1 MAKIIDQAIL
11 DDREY
16 LRSLKNIDANIQ
28 KMSTSASKGFGGID
42 NTAKTSGA
50 QIGAVA
56 GVVASLTTEFINL
69 GKAALSNLVNISK
82 QATATALEFDT
93 VRTRLLGIFD
103 GSEEAADTAFN
114 FIRDRSKALGID
126 LGQLAGAFL
135 PKTESLQ
142 QFERVAKIATALAAS
157 DPEQGAIGARIA
169 LIEALSG
176 TFTSLQ
182 RRFEIPKEDID
193 RLKEAFDTEGME
205 GFLTELEKVLKES
218 GKDFDTLANTAQSS
232 INRVGQSIQEKLGQS
247 GAPIVEALQRQFD
260 DLGAVLEDRDA
271 DFTEIANRIGEVAAN
286 VVDFIGTNLVDFLAN
301 LDKEQVLE
309 IVDGFQSM
317 ADSAFDLV
325 EILGTLEWPDTFL
338 SGLET
343 TVKKLDE
350 ALTTATKLSGLAKA
364 EIARQKAEQA
374 EVDKLA
380 ATGFIGKATEATL
393 ASTPLGI
400 ATAIPGGKELLEGAF
415 DFGQRQGIKLFGDE
429 EIQAQIATAGEKA
442 YQDAL
447 LETVAILEETDKAES
462 ERATAREER
471 AKRAATSN
479 EDLANALLQQRQDAA
494 AAAQALDEYE
504 TALEKVNEQQIKLE
518 TELEQEASDLLLS
531 AERKRLDALQDF
543 ANKRVDQARKS
554 RQQLENIELD
564 LDRDLEDIDRAQ
576 ARKEID
582 IDKEQADKRLEIE
595 LDYQRELADIRNRF
609 AFDLEEAAQR
619 RDAVTFLRLQRQQ
632 QEEIQQ
638 AQTGRD
644 RDIDDARTEGER
656 KREELRIQQGYEE
669 EDARLSYERKL
680 EDRRIADERER
691 NEITIA
697 EQRKN
702 EEINTWQQRQLDDLN
717 TSYQRKQ
724 EALAASLAAELEII
738 RAYEQQKTAIVLEE
752 AERRA
757 EIARQAN
764 ETRRSQDRDQ
774 QARTDELI
782 NQGRTVIAGRASG
795 GPVSAG
801 NPYLVGERGPELFVP
816 TTSGSIV
823 PSTMMMPTLP
833 SRSVIQ
839 NIDNSRSASLGG
851 LVDPGGLDSILETKI
866 TAKLNTILGGLL

>member
-28 KMSTSASKGFGGID
+28 KMSSNASKGFGSID

-69 GKAALSNLVNISK
+69 GKAALSNLINIGK
-82 QATATALEFDT
+82 QATSTALEFDT

-103 GSEEAADTAFN
+103 GSEAAADTAFN

-126 LGQLAGAFL
+126 LGELAGAFL
-135 PKTESLQ
+135 PKTESLD

-247 GAPIVEALQRQFD
+247 GAPVVEALQRQFD

-271 DFTEIANRIGEVAAN
+271 DFTEIANRIGEVAAS
-286 VVDFIGTNLVDFLAN
+286 VVDFIGTNLADFLAN

-309 IVDGFQSM
+309 IVDGFQSIF
-317 ADSAFDLV
+317 DTAFDLV
-325 EILGTLEWPDTFL
+325 ETLGLLEWPQGFL
-338 SGLET
+338 DGLET
-343 TVKKLDE
+343 SVQKLDQ
-350 ALTTATKLSGLAKA
+350 ALTTALQLSALVKA
-364 EIARQKAEQA
+364 EAARAEAEANVRRQA
-374 EVDKLA
+374 AGAEGETFGRGRLFAGILGGIGAPNA
-380 ATGFIGKATEATL
+380 ADIEN
-393 ASTPLGI
+393 
-400 ATAIPGGKELLEGAF
+400 
-415 DFGQRQGIKLFGDE
+415 
-429 EIQAQIATAGEKA
+429 QAAAAGEKA
-442 YQDAL
+442 FQDVM
-447 LETVAILEETDKAES
+447 LETKAILEETDKAEA

-471 AKRAATSN
+471 AKRAATSS
-479 EDLANALLQQRQDAA
+479 EDLANTLLKQRQDAA
-494 AAAQALDEYE
+494 DAARALDEYE

-554 RQQLENIELD
+554 RQKLEDIELG
-564 LDRDLEDIDRAQ
+564 LDRDLEDADRAQ
-576 ARKEID
+576 ARKEIE
-582 IDKEQADKRLEIE
+582 IDKEQADKRIDVE

-644 RDIDDARTEGER
+644 QDLEDTRTEAER
-656 KREELRIQQGYEE
+656 KREELRISQGYEE
-669 EDARLSYERKL
+669 EDARLSYQRKL

-691 NEITIA
+691 EEITIA

-702 EEINTWQQRQLDDLN
+702 EEINLWQQQQLDDLN

-724 EALAASLAAELEII
+724 EALRASLEAELAII
-738 RAYEQQKTAIVLEE
+738 AEYEAAKTAIVLEE

-764 ETRRSQDRDQ
+764 EARRSQDRSRQD
-774 QARTDELI
+774 RI
-782 NQGRTVIAGRASG
+782 NQQIAEGRTVIAGRASG

-801 NPYLVGERGPELFVP
+801 GSYLVGEAGPELFVP
-816 TTSGSIV
+816 DTAGAIV
-823 PSTMMMPTLP
+823 PSTMLMGTIP
-833 SRSVIQ
+833 SSNVV
-839 NIDNSRSASLGG
+839 NNVTTNNSASLGG
-851 LVDPGGLDSILETKI
+851 LVDASSLDAILAAKVQNLLVSIL
-866 TAKLNTILGGLL
+866 GRM